1 MSRRSPLAPLPSP
14 DEWTEEEDR
23 LGFFGPDSV
32 TWRIHTDPSYA
43 VGGLRALMLQAL
55 HPVAMDG
62 VARNSTGFKNEWWMR
77 MTRTGQYMETVTFGT
92 RTEGRRMAARV
103 RGYHRK
109 LSGVEDTTG
118 RSYRVDDPDLL
129 LWVHNCA
136 VDSLLTTAR
145 RAGLPVSDEDADR
158 YVAEQV
164 SFARLVGVPEDATP
178 HSMADLESYFEDIR
192 PSLTSTPAA
201 VEGVRDL
208 FLPPMKG
215 WVQVL
220 TPARPAWGTLASL
233 GFATLPGWARQM
245 YSMPGFSLTDGAATA
260 ALRTLRVALL
270 AVPERVRWSPIVRAG
285 FDRVAAADPLTA

>member
-1 MSRRSPLAPLPSP
+1 MTERRALAPLPSP
-14 DEWTEEEDR
+14 DEWTEAEDR
-23 LGFFGPDSV
+23 LGFFGPGSV

-62 VARNSTGFKNEWWMR
+62 VARNSEGFKNEWWMR

-92 RTEGRRMAARV
+92 RTEARHMAARV

-109 LSGVEDTTG
+109 LSGVEETTG

-145 RAGLPVSDEDADR
+145 RAGLPLSDEDADR
-158 YVAEQV
+158 YVGEQV
-164 SFARLVGVPEDATP
+164 SFAQLVGVPEDAAP
-178 HSMADLESYFEDIR
+178 RSVADLQSYFEEIR
-192 PSLTSTPAA
+192 PSLAATPAA
-201 VEGVRDL
+201 LEGVRDL

-220 TPARPAWGTLASL
+220 TPARPAWGTFASL
-233 GFATLPGWARQM
+233 GFATLPAWARQL
-245 YSMPGFSLTDGAATA
+245 YSMPGFSLTDAAATA
-260 ALRTLRVALL
+260 ALRALRTALL
-270 AVPERVRWSPIVRAG
+270 AVPERARWSPIVRAG
-285 FDRVAAADPLTA
+285 WDRVAPAQGISA